1 METQTL
7 TIYTLEE
14 VNLIKGHVLI
24 PTDLTDLWEFVY
36 PTIKSLPVFVSE
48 KTDFHDLI
56 EDRGMAALYARM
68 SAWLSQKAAE
78 YKEKLSASES
88 LSDLTEG
95 VTVSGKTGT
104 SDMPVTSTFSTVG
117 TASSENALSGIT
129 ETETVNSLETPA
141 VRLAEIA
148 ERYPNF
154 YREFVSEFCDTFG
167 VYVYQGREL

>member
-7 TIYTLEE
+7 TIYTLKE
-14 VNLIKGHVLI
+14 VDDMSPIVI
-24 PTDLTDLWEFVY
+24 PLELTELWRIVY
-36 PTIKSLPVFVSE
+36 PTLQSLPVFVSE
-48 KTDFHDLI
+48 KTDMHDLI
-56 EDRGMAALYARM
+56 RDGGLPALSRRM
-68 SAWLSQKAAE
+68 GAWLSQKAAE

-88 LSDLTEG
+88 LSDLTAG

>member
-7 TIYTLEE
+7 TIYNLKEVDAMSPIVIPLEITE
-14 VNLIKGHVLI
+14 
-24 PTDLTDLWEFVY
+24 LWRIVY
-36 PTIKSLPVFVSE
+36 PTLESLPVFVSE
-48 KTDFHDLI
+48 KTDMHDLI
-56 EDRGMAALYARM
+56 IEGGLPALSRRM
-68 SAWLSQKAAE
+68 GAWLSQKAAE
-78 YKEKLSASES
+78 YKGKLSASES
-88 LSDLTEG
+88 LSDLTTG

-117 TASSENALSGIT
+117 TTSSENALSGIT

-154 YREFVSEFCDTFG
+154 YREFANEFADAFG
-167 VYVYQGREL
+167 VYAYQGREL

>member
-7 TIYTLEE
+7 TIYNLKE
-14 VNLIKGHVLI
+14 VDAISPIVI
-24 PTDLTDLWEFVY
+24 PGEITELWRIVY
-36 PTIKSLPVFVSE
+36 PTLKSLPVFVSE

-56 EDRGMAALYARM
+56 EDRGMAALYAKM
-68 SAWLSQKAAE
+68 GAWLSQKAAE
-78 YKEKLSASES
+78 YKGKLSASES
-88 LSDLTEG
+88 LSDLTAG

>member
-1 METQTL
+1 MQTQTL
-7 TIYTLEE
+7 TIYSLREVDVISPIVIPAEIMALWRIVSPTLE
-14 VNLIKGHVLI
+14 
-24 PTDLTDLWEFVY
+24 
-36 PTIKSLPVFVSE
+36 SLPVFVSE
-48 KTDFHDLI
+48 KTDVHELI
-56 EDRGMAALYARM
+56 IDGRLPALSARM
-68 SAWLSQKAAE
+68 DAWLSQKAAE

-88 LSDLTEG
+88 LSDLTAG
-95 VTVSGKTGT
+95 VTVTGKTGT

-129 ETETVNSLETPA
+129 ETEAVNSLETPA

-154 YREFVSEFCDTFG
+154 YREFANEFADAFG